1 MELWLPLFIEGR
13 GGDEVPFQGLF
24 QLQPFCDSWLWLI
37 PMAHPCRQQ
46 WQLSVVAQSPH
57 GWVGIGLQEN
67 CTAGVGS
74 GQVEQTAPTLTVLC
88 PCRMGG
94 IPARNA
100 KGERLLLY
108 VGIIDVLQ
116 SYR

>member
-1 MELWLPLFIEGR
+1 MKLH
-13 GGDEVPFQGLF
+13 
-24 QLQPFCDSWLWLI
+24 S
-37 PMAHPCRQQ
+37 
-46 WQLSVVAQSPH
+46 
-57 GWVGIGLQEN
+57 
-67 CTAGVGS
+67 S
-74 GQVEQTAPTLTVLC
+74 GKIEQTSAARAVLC

>member
-1 MELWLPLFIEGR
+1 MPPFPL
-13 GGDEVPFQGLF
+13 
-24 QLQPFCDSWLWLI
+24 
-37 PMAHPCRQQ
+37 
-46 WQLSVVAQSPH
+46 
-57 GWVGIGLQEN
+57 
-67 CTAGVGS
+67 
-74 GQVEQTAPTLTVLC
+74 